1 MHFPYSLVMESNQI
15 KKILPFDDI
24 WNNLDVLEKRLL
36 EVSSSS
42 NDYLTSISQYLIN
55 AGGKRFRPIVTFL
68 AGKFGKEEENISKII
83 DAGVCVELIHIGSL
97 YHDDVMD
104 NATTRR
110 GVESTNSKWNSTLSI
125 LAGDYLLARSS
136 ELAAKNL
143 GLESVKLLASTY
155 AELVEGQT
163 KELNLAFNLNQ
174 SIDDYLNVIEGKTAS
189 LIKTSARL
197 GSIASSAN
205 SEIIE
210 ALSNWGWN
218 CGIIFQISDDI
229 LDLTSDSET
238 LGKPA
243 GNDIL
248 EGTYT
253 LPVLIGLSKDKGK
266 YQEIL
271 TEIKKDKIDVE
282 KVLHEFTTKEIIDE
296 SKEIINGYF
305 NESMKAIFTLKKHE
319 LFPVL
324 ENINNYLINRT
335 N

>member
-1 MHFPYSLVMESNQI
+1 MESNEI
-15 KKILPFDDI
+15 KKIIPFDDI
-24 WNNLDVLEKRLL
+24 WNNLEVLESRLL

-42 NDYLTSISQYLIN
+42 NEYLTSISQYLIK
-55 AGGKRFRPIVTFL
+55 AGGKRFRPIVTSL
-68 AGKFGKEEENISKII
+68 AGKFGKEKDNISNII

-97 YHDDVMD
+97 YHDDVID

-110 GVESTNSKWNSTLSI
+110 GVESSNSKWNSTLSI

-163 KELNLAFNLNQ
+163 NELNLAFNFDQN
-174 SIDDYLNVIEGKTAS
+174 IDDYLNVIEGKTAS
-189 LIKTSARL
+189 LIRTSARL
-197 GSIASSAN
+197 GALASS
-205 SEIIE
+205 SDSDVIE
-210 ALSNWGWN
+210 ALSAWGWN

-229 LDLTSDSET
+229 LDLTSDSAT

-253 LPVLIGLSKDKGK
+253 LPVLIALSKDRGK

-271 TEIKKDKIDVE
+271 TDIREKNIDIE
-282 KVLHEFTTKEIIDE
+282 NVLIEFTTKEIIDE
-296 SKEIINGYF
+296 SKEVINEYF
-305 NESMKAIFTLKKHE
+305 NKSIEAIYSLKNHE
-319 LFPVL
+319 LFPIL

>member
-1 MHFPYSLVMESNQI
+1 MENRQI
-15 KKILPFDDI
+15 KDIIPFEDL
-24 WNNLDVLEKRLL
+24 WNNLDILEDRLL
-36 EVSSSS
+36 EVSSSE
-42 NDYLTSISQYLIN
+42 NQYLEDISQYLIK
-55 AGGKRFRPIVTFL
+55 AGGKRFRPIVSLL
-68 AGKFGKEEENISKII
+68 AGKFGASSNQRKII
-83 DAGVCVELIHIGSL
+83 DAGVAVELIHIGSL
-97 YHDDVMD
+97 YHDDVID

-110 GVESTNSKWNSTLSI
+110 GVESSNSKFTPTLSI

-136 ELAAKNL
+136 ELAAENL

-163 KELNLAFNLNQ
+163 LEINLSYNT
-174 SIDDYLNVIEGKTAS
+174 SHTIEDYMKVIEGKTAS
-189 LIKTSARL
+189 LIRTSAKL
-197 GSIASSAN
+197 GSIASDADRDVV
-205 SEIIE
+205 E
-210 ALSNWGWN
+210 ALSSWGWN

-253 LPVLIGLSKDKGK
+253 LPVLVALQQDKNK
-266 YQEIL
+266 YEEIL
-271 TEIKKDKIDVE
+271 LNVKEDSSKLEVALNEFRDEKIIGECKDIV
-282 KVLHEFTTKEIIDE
+282 
-296 SKEIINGYF
+296 NQYF
-305 NESMKAIFTLKKHE
+305 NKSIESIYSLKNHE

-324 ENINNYLINRT
+324 ENINNFLMNRS

>member
-1 MHFPYSLVMESNQI
+1 MESNEI
-15 KKILPFDDI
+15 KKIIPYDDL
-24 WNNLDVLEKRLL
+24 WNNLKDLENRLI
-36 EVSSSS
+36 EVSSSE
-42 NDYLTSISQYLIN
+42 NEYLSSISQYLIK
-55 AGGKRFRPIVTFL
+55 AGGKRFRPIVSL
-68 AGKFGKEEENISKII
+68 LSGKFGDEKENLKRII
-83 DAGVCVELIHIGSL
+83 DAGVAVELIHIGSL

-136 ELAAKNL
+136 ELAAEEL

-163 KELNLAFNLNQ
+163 QELNLAFDINH
-174 SIDDYLNVIEGKTAS
+174 SVEDYLKVIEGKTAS
-189 LIKTSARL
+189 LIRTSARL
-197 GSIASSAN
+197 GAIASNADIDIVN
-205 SEIIE
+205 AI
-210 ALSNWGWN
+210 SNWGWY

-243 GNDIL
+243 GNDIM

-253 LPVLIGLSKDKGK
+253 LPVLIALDSDKGK
-266 YQEIL
+266 YQDLINSIHEGKENIETL
-271 TEIKKDKIDVE
+271 LNEFSNNKIIEKSKDVINSYQ
-282 KVLHEFTTKEIIDE
+282 
-296 SKEIINGYF
+296 SKSIE
-305 NESMKAIFTLKKHE
+305 AIYDLKNHD
-319 LFPVL
+319 LFPTL

>member
-1 MHFPYSLVMESNQI
+1 MESNEI
-15 KKILPFDDI
+15 KKIIPFDDI
-24 WNNLDVLEKRLL
+24 WNNLEVLESRLL

-42 NDYLTSISQYLIN
+42 NEYLTSISQYLIK
-55 AGGKRFRPIVTFL
+55 AGGKRFRPIVTSL
-68 AGKFGKEEENISKII
+68 AGKFGNEKDNISNII

-97 YHDDVMD
+97 YHDDVID

-110 GVESTNSKWNSTLSI
+110 GVESSNSKWNSTLSI

-136 ELAAKNL
+136 ELAAENL

-163 KELNLAFNLNQ
+163 NELNLAFNFDQN
-174 SIDDYLNVIEGKTAS
+174 IDDYLNVIEGKTAS
-189 LIKTSARL
+189 LIRTSARL
-197 GSIASSAN
+197 GSLASSAD
-205 SEIIE
+205 SDVIE
-210 ALSNWGWN
+210 ALSAWGWN

-229 LDLTSDSET
+229 LDLTSDSAT

-253 LPVLIGLSKDKGK
+253 LPVLIALTKDRGK

-271 TEIKKDKIDVE
+271 TDIREKNIDIE
-282 KVLHEFTTKEIIDE
+282 NVLIEFTTKEIIDE
-296 SKEIINGYF
+296 SKEVINEYF
-305 NESMKAIFTLKKHE
+305 NKSIEPYTLLKIMNFSLSLK
-319 LFPVL
+319 
-324 ENINNYLINRT
+324 I
-335 N
+335 

>member
-1 MHFPYSLVMESNQI
+1 MESNEI
-15 KKILPFDDI
+15 KKIIPFDDI
-24 WNNLDVLEKRLL
+24 WNNLEVLESRLL

-42 NDYLTSISQYLIN
+42 NEYLTSISQYLIK
-55 AGGKRFRPIVTFL
+55 AGGKRFRPIVTSL
-68 AGKFGKEEENISKII
+68 AGKFGKEKDNISNII

-97 YHDDVMD
+97 YHDDVID

-110 GVESTNSKWNSTLSI
+110 GVESSNSKWNSTLSI

-136 ELAAKNL
+136 ELAAENL

-163 KELNLAFNLNQ
+163 NELNLAFNFDQN
-174 SIDDYLNVIEGKTAS
+174 IDDYLNVIEGKTAS
-189 LIKTSARL
+189 LIRTSARL
-197 GSIASSAN
+197 GALASS
-205 SEIIE
+205 SDSDVIE
-210 ALSNWGWN
+210 ALSAWGWN

-229 LDLTSDSET
+229 LDLTSDSAT

-253 LPVLIGLSKDKGK
+253 LPVLIALSKDRGK

-271 TEIKKDKIDVE
+271 TDIREKNIDIE
-282 KVLHEFTTKEIIDE
+282 NVLIEFTTKEIIDE
-296 SKEIINGYF
+296 SKEVISEYF
-305 NESMKAIFTLKKHE
+305 NKSIEAIYSLKNHE
-319 LFPVL
+319 LFPIL

>member
-1 MHFPYSLVMESNQI
+1 MKNRQI
-15 KKILPFDDI
+15 KDIIPFEDL
-24 WNNLDVLEKRLL
+24 WSNLDILENRLL
-36 EVSSSS
+36 EVSSSE
-42 NDYLTSISQYLIN
+42 NQYLEDISQYLIK
-55 AGGKRFRPIVTFL
+55 AGGKRFRPIVSLL
-68 AGKFGKEEENISKII
+68 AGKFGDSGNQRKII
-83 DAGVCVELIHIGSL
+83 DAGVAVELIHIGSL
-97 YHDDVMD
+97 YHDDVID

-110 GVESTNSKWNSTLSI
+110 GVESSNSKFTPTLSI

-136 ELAAKNL
+136 ELAAENL

-163 KELNLAFNLNQ
+163 LEINLSYNT
-174 SIDDYLNVIEGKTAS
+174 SHTIEDYMKVIEGKTAS
-189 LIKTSARL
+189 LIRTSAKL
-197 GSIASSAN
+197 GSIASDADRDVV
-205 SEIIE
+205 E
-210 ALSNWGWN
+210 ALSSWGWN

-253 LPVLIGLSKDKGK
+253 LPVLVALQQDKDK
-266 YQEIL
+266 YEEIL
-271 TEIKKDKIDVE
+271 SNVKEDSSKLEDALNEFRNEKIIVECKDIV
-282 KVLHEFTTKEIIDE
+282 
-296 SKEIINGYF
+296 NQYF
-305 NESMKAIFTLKKHE
+305 NKSIESIYSLKNHE

-324 ENINNYLINRT
+324 ENINNFLMNRS

>member
-1 MHFPYSLVMESNQI
+1 MESNEI
-15 KKILPFDDI
+15 KKIIPFNDI
-24 WNNLDVLEKRLL
+24 WENLDVLESRLL

-42 NDYLTSISQYLIN
+42 NEYLTSISQYLIK
-55 AGGKRFRPIVTFL
+55 AGGKRFRPIVTSL
-68 AGKFGKEEENISKII
+68 AGKFGKEKENINKII

-110 GVESTNSKWNSTLSI
+110 GVESSNSKWNSTLSI

-136 ELAAKNL
+136 ELAAENL

-163 KELNLAFNLNQ
+163 KELNLAFNFDQKIN
-174 SIDDYLNVIEGKTAS
+174 DYLNVIEGKTAS
-189 LIKTSARL
+189 LIRTSARL
-197 GSIASSAN
+197 GSLASSAD
-205 SEIIE
+205 SDEIE
-210 ALSNWGWN
+210 ALSSWGWN

-253 LPVLIGLSKDKGK
+253 LPVLIALSKDKGK
-266 YQEIL
+266 YQQIL
-271 TEIKKDKIDVE
+271 TDIKEHKIDIE
-282 KVLHEFTTKEIIDE
+282 NVLSEFTTKEIIDD
-296 SKEIINGYF
+296 SKEVINEYF
-305 NESMKAIFTLKKHE
+305 NQSIEAIYSLKNHE